1 MTKPLLVLGTCA
13 VLAASGYALTATDW
27 LAPAYGPDVQETSFV
42 AHSEAPSSARQPE
55 PTEQARDFVQQRMG
69 TFCET
74 PAGACTVDPQPINS
88 LCKCG
93 ESYGRIVR

>member
-1 MTKPLLVLGTCA
+1 MTRPLLVLGACA
-13 VLAASGYALTATDW
+13 ILAASGYALTATDSF
-27 LAPAYGPDVQETSFV
+27 APANDLGVQDVGFV
-42 AHSEAPSSARQPE
+42 ASSEAPSSVLQSE
-55 PTEQARDFVQQRMG
+55 PTEPVREFVQQRMG